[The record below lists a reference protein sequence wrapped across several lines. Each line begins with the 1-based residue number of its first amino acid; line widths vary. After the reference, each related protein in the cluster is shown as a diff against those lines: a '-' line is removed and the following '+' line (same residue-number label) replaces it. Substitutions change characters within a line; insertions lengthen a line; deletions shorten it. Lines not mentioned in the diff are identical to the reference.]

1 MSRYSD
7 LNLDFVPHP
16 MTGDVTILTD
26 MEALKRSIRNLV
38 FTSKYERRFRPE
50 LDAGIRRYLF
60 EPMTSITAVR
70 IKNAIENVIKNFEPR
85 VEVISV
91 VVNAN
96 ESRNAFDISIVFRPK
111 NVNQTTQVNLILE
124 RTR

>member
-1 MSRYSD
+1 
-7 LNLDFVPHP
+7 
-16 MTGDVTILTD
+16 
-26 MEALKRSIRNLV
+26 
-38 FTSKYERRFRPE
+38 
-50 LDAGIRRYLF
+50 
-60 EPMTSITAVR
+60 MTSITAVR

-96 ESRNAFDISIVFRPK
+96 ESRNAFDVSIVFRPK

>member
-96 ESRNAFDISIVFRPK
+96 ESRNAFDVSIVFRPK